1 MSQAT
6 VLNLALPKGR
16 MQQGVI
22 DLLAGAGIDVSLPS
36 RGYRPEISVPWLAC
50 KVLKPQAI
58 VEMLDVGRRDVGFA
72 GADWVSEL
80 GANVVEVLDTHLD
93 VVRLVVA
100 APRDLVRHGNEISL
114 PRRPLLVASEYQRL
128 TARWIQTRGCDDR
141 LVRSYGAT
149 EVLPP
154 DDADVVIDVTATG
167 STLQANGLDIVET
180 LMTSSTRLYASHQAM
195 DDPARRV
202 HVETLALL
210 LGSVLNARQR
220 VMVELNVSAENLQ
233 AVAAALPCMR
243 EPTVSRLLGP
253 KGESGFAVKAAV
265 RRDSLPQLI
274 PLLKARG
281 GSDLVISPISQVVL

>member
-1 MSQAT
+1 MTPTT

-22 DLLAGAGIDVSLPS
+22 DLLAGAGIDVTLPS
-36 RGYRPEISVPWLAC
+36 RGYRPEVSVPWLAC
-50 KVLKPQAI
+50 KMLKPQAI
-58 VEMLDVGRRDVGFA
+58 VEMLDAGRRDVGFA

-93 VVRLVVA
+93 PVRVVVA
-100 APRDLVRHGNEISL
+100 APRDLVRRGTEIAL
-114 PRRPLLVASEYQRL
+114 PRRPLMVASEYQRL
-128 TARWIQTRGCDDR
+128 TERWIQTRAADDR
-141 LVRSYGAT
+141 FIRSYGAT

-180 LMTSSTRLYASHQAM
+180 LMTSSTRLYASRQAM
-195 DDPARRV
+195 GDPARRA
-202 HVETLALL
+202 HIETLALL

-220 VMVELNVSAENLQ
+220 VMVELNVSAEDLQ